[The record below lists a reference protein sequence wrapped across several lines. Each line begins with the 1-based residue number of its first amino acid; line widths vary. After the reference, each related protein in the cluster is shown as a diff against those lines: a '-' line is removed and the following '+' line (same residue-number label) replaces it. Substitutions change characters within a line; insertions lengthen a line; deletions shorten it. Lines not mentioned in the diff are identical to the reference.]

1 MALPRC
7 DTWPHAVKTPIRL
20 QVPCLRCCTSQ
31 TTEPF
36 IVAISLR
43 KRLFSRLLPARKE
56 QNHSGARSMRRW
68 NAMVESGS
76 NASGVA
82 AAVSEGCGA
91 VMASAIFSPDAG
103 STNWICSGNSPNCAK
118 SPVYPMAFNNKKL
131 FALNSL
137 TNSGQSCPNAA
148 QGFDQRSSNGFCSS
162 KMQNQIPSGRR
173 KRLGG

>member
-1 MALPRC
+1 M
-7 DTWPHAVKTPIRL
+7 
-20 QVPCLRCCTSQ
+20 
-31 TTEPF
+31 
-36 IVAISLR
+36 AISLR

-148 QGFDQRSSNGFCSS
+148 HAMVAQRVICSS
-162 KMQNQIPSGRR
+162 TPQPIRWLRLHPVCLIGSGCSCRTCLSTERLWGRR
-173 KRLGG
+173 SRCSCCRSCCRP